1 MFGNFTIIVLLAHLH
16 VLLLGAGD
24 ESGAVWSDVLASLSA
39 LEVLGLLEFDF
50 AHVFGLLYAFL
61 FHVHFHIIVDLTG
74 GVVDETLDI
83 SIGRYL
89 ISILVS
95 TEPKCAGG
103 TEESSDKEDSG
114 VHCFFVLF
122 VVFIEVSQMPPFI
135 CHIIAEN
142 GLFPRNYYILTAQN

>member
-1 MFGNFTIIVLLAHLH
+1 M
-16 VLLLGAGD
+16 
-24 ESGAVWSDVLASLSA
+24 
-39 LEVLGLLEFDF
+39 
-50 AHVFGLLYAFL
+50 
-61 FHVHFHIIVDLTG
+61 HFHIIVDFTG
-74 GVVDETLDI
+74 GVDETLDI
-83 SIGRYL
+83 TGGFGRYFRTSCRYFRINFGRYL
-89 ISILVS
+89 SRFLVS

>member
-1 MFGNFTIIVLLAHLH
+1 M
-16 VLLLGAGD
+16 
-24 ESGAVWSDVLASLSA
+24 
-39 LEVLGLLEFDF
+39 
-50 AHVFGLLYAFL
+50 
-61 FHVHFHIIVDLTG
+61 HFHIIVDFTG

-83 SIGRYL
+83 TGGFGRYFR
-89 ISILVS
+89 ISYGRFLSRFLVS